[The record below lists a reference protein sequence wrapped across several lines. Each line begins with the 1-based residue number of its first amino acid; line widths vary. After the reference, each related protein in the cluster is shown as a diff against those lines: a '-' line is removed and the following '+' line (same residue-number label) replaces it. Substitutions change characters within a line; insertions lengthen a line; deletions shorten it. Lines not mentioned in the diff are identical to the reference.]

1 MNIYGGRGN
10 DEIRWGGSA
19 NDAATAHTING
30 GLGDDLIGPT
40 MYGLNENIGES
51 SGISAGLGGAGLNL
65 TINGGEGNDRVGLF
79 PGNGG

>member
-1 MNIYGGRGN
+1 METEYGHKIMNIYGGRGN

-40 MYGLNENIGES
+40 MYG
-51 SGISAGLGGAGLNL
+51 
-65 TINGGEGNDRVGLF
+65 
-79 PGNGG
+79 